1 MHTPEIPST
10 TTSLEMIQRR
20 REPWV
25 AEMVGRDGGQLGA
38 WEIQA
43 RNFVNWEIPIQE
55 TMMFGRDLLGRP
67 NGVWQPNGIWQP
79 RQDYDAWDWTV
90 GQEEET
96 IARDSLQRRHLD
108 SEQRHGH
115 GQVEE
120 VENRRGRVSY
130 ASRGWEDGGWQR
142 MAKWSIGPT
151 QVNERQREIQLRREL
166 ERNRDEI
173 EDMRRRPETGREV
186 ESGTS
191 QAESWLEEGKA
202 ETRRARQLNQSLK
215 QMRRR
220 LAELRLQREQRRQR
234 QQQQQQQQHQRNGGR
249 QQRLS
254 HRGRASWRP
263 QNHSQPQYVDLGDE
277 EVVQII
283 ESPPVARLP
292 WQVIDITETSEQV
305 GQTGGDGSG
314 ETPQRTDIVAQSPA
328 ENKEERTLQC
338 PICLESLLRLG
349 PGESTLATSCGHLFC
364 SSCLPTALAHSD
376 SCPTCRTCLRG
387 KPPTKIFL

>member
-1 MHTPEIPST
+1 MQTPEIPST
-10 TTSLEMIQRR
+10 TTSLEVIQRR
-20 REPWV
+20 RELWDV
-25 AEMVGRDGGQLGA
+25 AGGQLGV

-43 RNFVNWEIPIQE
+43 RNFGSWEIPIQE
-55 TMMFGRDLLGRP
+55 TMMLGRDLLGQP

-79 RQDYDAWDWTV
+79 RHDYDAWDWTI
-90 GQEEET
+90 GQEEEM
-96 IARDSLQRRHLD
+96 IARDLFQRRHLY
-108 SEQRHGH
+108 SEHRLAY
-115 GQVEE
+115 GQAEE
-120 VENRRGRVSY
+120 VENRRGGVSY
-130 ASRGWEDGGWQR
+130 ASRGWEDGGWQSR
-142 MAKWSIGPT
+142 RPSRSIGRT
-151 QVNERQREIQLRREL
+151 QENERQREIQLRREL

-186 ESGTS
+186 ESGAS
-191 QAESWLEEGKA
+191 QAERWLEEGKA

-364 SSCLPTALAHSD
+364 SSCLHTALAHSD